1 VDLSA
6 DLHLTIDRLVL
17 RGFAPGER
25 AAVVAG
31 FRAELARALAARDAG
46 AAFGASRTT
55 NAIAVPPRRADAAGA
70 AAGEAAAR
78 QLLKG
83 LRR

>member
-1 VDLSA
+1 MTA
-6 DLHLTIDRLVL
+6 KLHLIIDRLVL
-17 RGFAPGER
+17 RGFAAGQR

-31 FRAELARALAARDAG
+31 FRAELARALAGPDAG